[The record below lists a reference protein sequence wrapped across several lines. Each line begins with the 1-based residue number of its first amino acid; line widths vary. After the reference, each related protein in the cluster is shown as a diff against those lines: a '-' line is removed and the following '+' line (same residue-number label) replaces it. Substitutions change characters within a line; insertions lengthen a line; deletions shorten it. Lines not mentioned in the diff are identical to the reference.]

1 MLGSI
6 LKILVLIV
14 LALLL
19 VGCTSIS
26 ETTTRA
32 APTLPATL
40 PQPTS
45 TPQGP
50 APTLTPIPIPPTPT
64 PGIQLPQTNQ
74 VIFTILNPQP
84 WSGREGDPRPDW
96 LGWGAETFAAAPD
109 GTFWIAD
116 SAASPHRLLQYS
128 AQGKLLQQFPLAEHV
143 IYPFHLVA
151 AQDSL
156 WVLDISGMQPRAVQ
170 ISLEGAFLQQVE
182 IAPEIMTVDGML
194 VSNAAFSLMLG
205 EGGELLL
212 YTLNGVYALLDAG
225 GALVS
230 RPLEALSFYG
240 HTYRVGDYDQA
251 SEVLP
256 IFVDG
261 AQLEI
266 PAAFSPRQNP
276 FLGINPDGSFA
287 LVGFEQ
293 PSSNLWD
300 LQVLYCNA
308 SAELLGISRPLPQ
321 LFNKQFDHHLAFG
334 PDGSVYQLLSFP
346 DHSVQVVRLGF
357 SAQLPPLLAAPTE
370 TPTILAT
377 LLPST
382 SAATDEAHARNAL
395 IGFFA
400 NLSTGNYADAA
411 PLFGG
416 EIEQYIR
423 QPEPGES
430 PEAYWADICPFLWCL
445 PIAEITSAEQVSAD
459 EYLFY
464 IVFAH
469 PEWGRFEDGACCGA
483 DPAAHPPIWQFAY
496 PVRKIDGVWKVMR
509 APLFTP

>member
-6 LKILVLIV
+6 LKILVLIIF
-14 LALLL
+14 ALLL
-19 VGCTSIS
+19 AGCASFS
-26 ETTTRA
+26 ETDTRA
-32 APTLPATL
+32 APTLHATP
-40 PQPTS
+40 PQLTS
-45 TPQGP
+45 TPTSP
-50 APTLTPIPIPPTPT
+50 PPTQIATIIPPTPT
-64 PGIQLPQTNQ
+64 PGIQLPQTDQ

-96 LGWGAETFAAAPD
+96 LAWGAETFAAAPD

-116 SAASPHRLLQYS
+116 SAALPHRLLQYS
-128 AQGKLLQQFPLAEHV
+128 AQGELLQQVSLDERV

-156 WVLDISGMQPRAVQ
+156 WVLDISSTQPKVVQ
-170 ISLEGAFLQQVE
+170 LSLEGAFLQQVE
-182 IAPEIMTVDGML
+182 IATELMTVDGMF

-230 RPLEALSFYG
+230 RSLEALSYYG
-240 HTYRVGDYDQA
+240 HTYQIGTYDQA
-251 SEVLP
+251 TKHWS
-256 IFVDG
+256 IYVDG
-261 AQLEI
+261 ARLVT
-266 PAAFSPRQNP
+266 PTAFSPDQNP
-276 FLGINPDGSFA
+276 FLGFNPDGSFA
-287 LVGFEQ
+287 LMGFDH

-300 LQVLYCNA
+300 MQVLYYNA

-321 LFNKQFDHHLAFG
+321 LFIKQFDHHLAFG

-346 DHSVQVVRLGF
+346 DHSVQIVRLGF
-357 SAQLPPLLAAPTE
+357 SAQLPPLIAAPTE
-370 TPTILAT
+370 TPALLAA

-382 SAATDEAHARNAL
+382 SASTDEEHARNAL

-400 NLSTGNYADAA
+400 NLSSGNYADAV

-416 EIEQYIR
+416 EIEEYLH

-430 PEAYWADICPFLWCL
+430 PEAYWVEFCRIIWCL
-445 PIAEITSAEQVSAD
+445 PIAEITSAEQVSVD

-464 IVFAH
+464 VVFTH
-469 PEWGRFEDGACCGA
+469 PEWGRFEIGACCGG
-483 DPAAHPPIWQFAY
+483 DPAAHPPVWQFAY
-496 PVRKIDGVWKVMR
+496 PVRRIDSAWKVMR